1 MYMSDKEQ
9 LMKIREIL
17 QEVFPEDKIPDD
29 IDDLK
34 IGDLPSWDSLG
45 NFNLILA
52 IETELQIRFSMEQ
65 IADVDSIKKV
75 LKVIKDNNG

>member
-1 MYMSDKEQ
+1 MSDKEQ

-17 QEVFPEDKIPDD
+17 KEVFPEDKIPDD

-52 IETELQIRFSMEQ
+52 LRLNFKLGFQWSR
-65 IADVDSIKKV
+65 
-75 LKVIKDNNG
+75 